1 MYSVLNKYLTSIGEL
16 SQVTV
21 KPKPNG
27 KQNAD
32 VDSLIRRGGSA
43 PDSEDIEGVQLV
55 NLKIPK
61 KVLRKIDEIVS
72 QREIE
77 IPRTLWLMEAIH
89 EKIKRE
95 QS

>member
-1 MYSVLNKYLTSIGEL
+1 MA
-16 SQVTV
+16 V

-27 KQNAD
+27 KQNVD

-43 PDSEDIEGVQLV
+43 PDGDDLEGVQLV

-61 KVLRKIDEIVS
+61 KVLRKVDELVS
-72 QREIE
+72 KREIE

>member
-1 MYSVLNKYLTSIGEL
+1 MA
-16 SQVTV
+16 V

-27 KQNAD
+27 KQNVD
-32 VDSLIRRGGSA
+32 VNSLIQRGGSA
-43 PDSEDIEGVQLV
+43 PDSNDLEGVQLV

-61 KVLRKIDEIVS
+61 KVLRKIDELVS

>member
-1 MYSVLNKYLTSIGEL
+1 MA
-16 SQVTV
+16 V

-27 KQNAD
+27 KQNVD
-32 VDSLIRRGGSA
+32 VDSLIQRGGST
-43 PDSEDIEGVQLV
+43 PDSDDLEGVQLV

-61 KVLRKIDEIVS
+61 KVLRKIDELVS

-95 QS
+95 KS

>member
-1 MYSVLNKYLTSIGEL
+1 MP
-16 SQVTV
+16 V
-21 KPKPNG
+21 KPKPSP
-27 KQNAD
+27 KKDID
-32 VDSLIRRGGSA
+32 VDSLIRKGGSA
-43 PDSEDIEGVQLV
+43 PQESDDALEGAQPV

-61 KVLRKIDEIVS
+61 KILKKIDELVS

-95 QS
+95 ITST

>member
-1 MYSVLNKYLTSIGEL
+1 MPVR
-16 SQVTV
+16 
-21 KPKPNG
+21 PKPNG
-27 KQNAD
+27 KKDVD
-32 VDSLIRRGGSA
+32 VDSLIKRGGSA
-43 PDSEDIEGVQLV
+43 PAEPSDSEGVQPV

-61 KVLRKIDEIVS
+61 KVLSKIDEIVS

-95 QS
+95 QNSI